1 MDAPTPPRSRSV
13 WADLDA
19 LVLEEVD
26 ALRAG
31 PDLPIETPGFASEED
46 FAARAA
52 AYLRG
57 HEQPEAVIGRLRID
71 LGLSEPPEEAP
82 VCPVPG
88 PDEPAAPAADG
99 AEPAA

>member
-1 MDAPTPPRSRSV
+1 MDAPTPPRSRSA

-31 PDLPIETPGFASEED
+31 PNLPVETPGFASEEG
-46 FAARAA
+46 FIARAA

-57 HEQPEAVIGRLRID
+57 RDDPEAVIGRLRLD
-71 LGLSEPPEEAP
+71 LGLSGPAEQAP
-82 VCPVPG
+82 ASPVPD
-88 PDEPAAPAADG
+88 PQEP
-99 AEPAA
+99 EPEA